1 MAKRYTCLVCRNE
14 IAHPSAECPY
24 CKARS
29 VIAEGASPRILG
41 MVFGV
46 MCGVFA
52 VTGFYAKSFKE
63 ERSTRGQHHFAAAEG
78 LLSQGEHADAIKEYR
93 NALSYSKEEPHYRLG
108 LARALFEDERYKE
121 TENHLVDLRGQDP
134 TSGILNYLLAQLAAR
149 EGRVDEAVSYYR
161 TAIHGRWEG
170 ETEDRRLDLRLE
182 LVELLEASGQ
192 EQQLTAELVALAEI
206 MPDDQEVQH
215 RLGSLMLQTG
225 LYDRASSLFQTL
237 LAKDPQDH
245 EALLGRGAAEFQL
258 GNYLTART
266 QYNRARLLHDDT
278 TTNERIALCNRI
290 IELDP
295 TRRGI
300 SLPERFR
307 RSRVLIQ
314 RARAV
319 ALTCQN
325 PTGDAFV
332 GPLVALPVDLATALE
347 NADKA
352 LAERTRRADDEA
364 VETNTLIAE
373 ELWNQAGPLC
383 KASSPPDPPLM
394 HVMAKLSR

>member
-63 ERSTRGQHHFAAAEG
+63 ERSTRGQHHFEAAEG
-78 LLSQGEHADAIKEYR
+78 LLSEGEHADAIKEYR

-170 ETEDRRLDLRLE
+170 QTEDRRLELRLE

-192 EQQLTAELVALAEI
+192 EQQLTAELIALAEI
-206 MPDDQEVQH
+206 MPEDQEVQH

-225 LYDRASSLFQTL
+225 LYDRASSLFRTL
-237 LAKDPQDH
+237 LAEDPQDH

-266 QYNRARLLHDDT
+266 HYNRARLLHDDT

-300 SLPERFR
+300 SLRERFR

-314 RARAV
+314 RARAA

-352 LAERTRRADDEA
+352 LAERTRRATDEA
-364 VETNTLIAE
+364 VEANTLIAE
-373 ELWNQAGPLC
+373 ELWNQAAPLC

>member
-14 IAHPSAECPY
+14 IAHPRAECPY

-46 MCGVFA
+46 MCAVFV

-63 ERSTRGQHHFAAAEG
+63 ERSTRGQHHFAVAEG
-78 LLSQGEHADAIKEYR
+78 LLAEDEYSDAIKEYR

-149 EGRVDEAVSYYR
+149 EDRVDEAVSYYR

-170 ETEDRRLDLRLE
+170 EAEDRRLELRLE
-182 LVELLEASGQ
+182 LVELLETSGH
-192 EQQLTAELVALAEI
+192 EQQLTAELIALAEI
-206 MPDDQEVQH
+206 MPDDQDVQH
-215 RLGSLMLQTG
+215 RLASLMLQTG

-237 LAKDPQDH
+237 LAENPQDH
-245 EALLGRGAAEFQL
+245 EALLGRGEAEFQL

-300 SLPERFR
+300 SLRERFR
-307 RSRVLIQ
+307 RSRVLIE

-319 ALTCQN
+319 TLTCQN
-325 PTGDAFV
+325 PRGNAFI
-332 GPLVALPVDLATALE
+332 GPLAALPVDLATALE
-347 NADKA
+347 NGDKA
-352 LAERTRRADDEA
+352 LAERTRRATDEA
-364 VETNTLIAE
+364 VEANTLIAE
-373 ELWNQAGPLC
+373 ELWEQAQPLC
-383 KASSPPDPPLM
+383 KASSPPDSPLM

>member
-46 MCGVFA
+46 MCGVFV

-63 ERSTRGQHHFAAAEG
+63 ERTTRGQHHFAVAEG
-78 LLSQGEHADAIKEYR
+78 LLLEGENADAIKEYR
-93 NALSYSKEEPHYRLG
+93 NALSYTKEDPHYRLG
-108 LARALFEDERYKE
+108 LARALFEDGRYKE

-134 TSGILNYLLAQLAAR
+134 TSGILNYLLAQLAVR
-149 EGRVDEAVSYYR
+149 EDRVDEAVSYYR

-170 ETEDRRLDLRLE
+170 ETEDRRLALRLE
-182 LVELLEASGQ
+182 LVELLETSGQ
-192 EQQLTAELVALAEI
+192 EQQLTAELVALAGI
-206 MPDDQEVQH
+206 MPDDHEIQH
-215 RLGSLMLQTG
+215 RLGSLMLRTG
-225 LYDRASSLFQTL
+225 LYDRASTLFQTL
-237 LAKDPQDH
+237 LAEDPQDH
-245 EALLGRGAAEFQL
+245 EALLGCGESEFQL

-300 SLPERFR
+300 SLSERFR
-307 RSRVLIQ
+307 RSRVLIE

-319 ALTCQN
+319 TLACQN
-325 PTGDAFV
+325 PSGDAFV
-332 GPLVALPVDLATALE
+332 GPFVAMPVDLATALE
-347 NADKA
+347 NADMA
-352 LAERTRRADDEA
+352 LAEPPEPTTDEA
-364 VETNTLIAE
+364 VEANTLIAE
-373 ELWNQAGPLC
+373 ELWKQAEPLC

>member
-46 MCGVFA
+46 MCGVFV

-78 LLSQGEHADAIKEYR
+78 LLSEGEHADAIKEYR

-170 ETEDRRLDLRLE
+170 QTEDRRLELRLE

-192 EQQLTAELVALAEI
+192 EQQLTAELIALAEI
-206 MPDDQEVQH
+206 MPEDQEVQH

-225 LYDRASSLFQTL
+225 LYDRASSLFRNL
-237 LAKDPQDH
+237 LAENPQDH

-266 QYNRARLLHDDT
+266 HYNRARLLHDDT
-278 TTNERIALCNRI
+278 STNERIALCNRI

-300 SLPERFR
+300 SLRERFR

-314 RARAV
+314 RARAA

-352 LAERTRRADDEA
+352 LAERTRRTTDEA
-364 VETNTLIAE
+364 VEANTLIAE
-373 ELWNQAGPLC
+373 ELWNQAAPLC

>member
-46 MCGVFA
+46 MCGVFV

-78 LLSQGEHADAIKEYR
+78 LLSEGEHADAIKEYR

-170 ETEDRRLDLRLE
+170 QTEDRRLELRLE

-192 EQQLTAELVALAEI
+192 EQQLTAELIALAEI
-206 MPDDQEVQH
+206 MPEDQEVQH

-225 LYDRASSLFQTL
+225 LYDRASSLFRNL
-237 LAKDPQDH
+237 LAENPQDH

-266 QYNRARLLHDDT
+266 HYNRARLLHDDT
-278 TTNERIALCNRI
+278 STNERIALCNRI

-300 SLPERFR
+300 SLRERFR

-314 RARAV
+314 RARAA

-352 LAERTRRADDEA
+352 LAERTRRATDEA
-364 VETNTLIAE
+364 VEANTLIAE
-373 ELWNQAGPLC
+373 ELWNQAAPLC

>member
-46 MCGVFA
+46 MCAVFA
-52 VTGFYAKSFKE
+52 VTAFYAKSFKE
-63 ERSTRGQHHFAAAEG
+63 ERSTRGQHHFAVAEG
-78 LLSQGEHADAIKEYR
+78 LLSEGEHADAIKEYR
-93 NALSYSKEEPHYRLG
+93 NALSYAKEEPDYRLG
-108 LARALFEDERYKE
+108 LAQALFEDERYAE

-149 EGRVDEAVSYYR
+149 QGRVDEAVSYYR

-170 ETEDRRLDLRLE
+170 ETEDKRLELRLE
-182 LVELLEASGQ
+182 LVELLETSGQ

-206 MPDDQEVQH
+206 MPDDQDVQH

-237 LAKDPQDH
+237 LAEHPQDH
-245 EALLGRGAAEFQL
+245 EALLGRGESEFQL

-278 TTNERIALCNRI
+278 TTNERITLCNRI

-295 TRRGI
+295 TRLGI
-300 SLPERFR
+300 SLGERLR
-307 RSRVLIQ
+307 RSRVLIE
-314 RARAV
+314 RARA
-319 ALTCQN
+319 ATLICQN
-325 PTGDAFV
+325 PTGDAFI

-352 LAERTRRADDEA
+352 LAERTRRTTDEA
-364 VETNTLIAE
+364 VEANTLIAE
-373 ELWNQAGPLC
+373 ELWKQAVPLC